1 MTWERRETRSEGFVP
16 KPLRVPRWDE
26 SSSSATRRGQSNSQL
41 ARAIALTAFLLCCA
55 LLPRIAVA
63 QAPAR
68 LPSSLSAGSVRP
80 FPNLPPVASTVPEL
94 RLPQR
99 ALDSGVAQLSLP
111 EIAPPKRVEAKYDL
125 SRIGSR
131 GVGGGLDFY
140 SLEKEVALG
149 RELANEVE
157 RESRL
162 FTDPQVNEYINRL
175 TQNLVRNS
183 DAKVPFRV
191 KVIENDEV
199 NAFALPGGFFYV
211 DTGLIL
217 AADNEAGLAG
227 VMAHEIAHVAARHA
241 TKNATK
247 QQLFNLASIP
257 LIFLGG
263 PAGYAARQV
272 LGIAVPMSFLKFSRD
287 AEREADLLG
296 LEYDYQTGY
305 DPEEFI
311 RLFEKLKIR
320 EKENKNFL
328 ARAFSTHPMTADRI
342 KRAQKEIAQHLPARE
357 EYVVDTSEFQSI
369 KKRVQD
375 LLARHRI
382 DAGRVTLPTLQ
393 RRGPETAPSKDGKED
408 PNRPT
413 LKRNPKQ

>member
-1 MTWERRETRSEGFVP
+1 MVARRCQP
-16 KPLRVPRWDE
+16 
-26 SSSSATRRGQSNSQL
+26 NSQL
-41 ARAIALTAFLLCCA
+41 AQLVALVAVLLCCA
-55 LLPRIAVA
+55 LLPTAATA
-63 QAPAR
+63 QAPGR
-68 LPSSLSAGSVRP
+68 PPSPLSTGSVRP
-80 FPNLPPVASTVPEL
+80 LPNLPPVTGTVPEL
-94 RLPQR
+94 QLPER
-99 ALDSGVAQLSLP
+99 ALNSGVAQLSLP
-111 EIAPPKRVEAKYDL
+111 EIAPPKRLEAKYDL
-125 SRIGSR
+125 TRIGSR

-149 RELANEVE
+149 RELADEVE

-217 AADNEAGLAG
+217 AADNEAGMAG
-227 VMAHEIAHVAARHA
+227 VLAHEIAHVAARHA

-272 LGIAVPMSFLKFSRD
+272 LGIAMPMSFLKFSRD

-320 EKENKNFL
+320 DKENKNFI

-357 EYVVDTSEFQSI
+357 EYVVDTSEFQAI
-369 KKRVQD
+369 KKRVED

-393 RRGPETAPSKDGKED
+393 RRGSETSSSKDGKDD

-413 LKRNPKQ
+413 LKRNPPKQ

>member
-1 MTWERRETRSEGFVP
+1 MP

-26 SSSSATRRGQSNSQL
+26 SSSTAARRCQSNSQL
-41 ARAIALTAFLLCCA
+41 ARAIALTALLLCCA
-55 LLPRIAVA
+55 LLPTIAVA

-99 ALDSGVAQLSLP
+99 ALDSDVAQLSLP

-272 LGIAVPMSFLKFSRD
+272 LGIAMPMSFLKFSRD

-320 EKENKNFL
+320 DKENKNFL

-393 RRGPETAPSKDGKED
+393 RRGPETAASKDGKDD